1 MALILD
7 AELKTFQC
15 NRDQLLAT
23 GEGKFVLIH
32 GEEVVGIYESKMDA
46 ISQGYQKFGNA
57 PFLVKQILKVE
68 IPQNFVSTL
77 LAV

>member
-1 MALILD
+1 MAAILED
-7 AELKTFQC
+7 ELQTFQR
-15 NRDQLLAT
+15 NRDRLLAT

-32 GEEVVGIYESKMDA
+32 GDEVVGVYESKMDA
-46 ISQGYQKFGNA
+46 ISQGYQRFGNT

-68 IPQNFVSTL
+68 VPQNFVSTL

>member
-1 MALILD
+1 MATVLD
-7 AELKTFQC
+7 TELTTFQL
-15 NRDQLLAT
+15 NRDRLLAT
-23 GEGKFVLIH
+23 DEGKFVLVH
-32 GEEVVGIYESKMDA
+32 GDEVVGVYESKMDA
-46 ISQGYQKFGNA
+46 ISQGYLKFGNA